1 VKGFSPLTSLSS
13 NVINL
18 VIRRLRRQQKVSDS
32 LVFLRWHG
40 PCDYDPQINKPS
52 IKKDPTN
59 PKAWSRGGSMDNN
72 KVIDLKHI
80 RSMKNTEEGQL
91 IRQALEDEKLRETR
105 KEMEQLFGMER
116 RALELE
122 NGMPEYSFD
131 WAEQLRSLSEQ
142 EIKDYAAAAAR
153 LALIARALH
162 TEEWHVLYREVALFS
177 LVLLEQ
183 LEYSRGML
191 RKMGLDES
199 LIKLER

>member
-1 VKGFSPLTSLSS
+1 
-13 NVINL
+13 
-18 VIRRLRRQQKVSDS
+18 
-32 LVFLRWHG
+32 
-40 PCDYDPQINKPS
+40 
-52 IKKDPTN
+52 
-59 PKAWSRGGSMDNN
+59 
-72 KVIDLKHI
+72 
-80 RSMKNTEEGQL
+80 
-91 IRQALEDEKLRETR
+91 
-105 KEMEQLFGMER
+105 
-116 RALELE
+116 
-122 NGMPEYSFD
+122 MPEYSFD